1 VLLVLDPELDRLR
14 DGILGA
20 FAESRAIDRARYE
33 ARPRG
38 EQLLNWFAYQGYR
51 ALMKLLTVGGYD

>member
-1 VLLVLDPELDRLR
+1 VLDPELDKLR
-14 DGILGA
+14 GAILAA
-20 FAESRAIDRARYE
+20 FAESRAIDRTHYE